1 MTSIPYA
8 YRRGAIYWYR
18 RVLYLFRD
26 RKIVVRLSLRTAEPS
41 QARQRSSALS
51 GATAGIKVMIENQF
65 KHARN
70 LGTSDLEAIGKQAY
84 EEKLAGIQTAERLDP
99 TNVDA
104 VLRPVWL
111 ALHDLSQL
119 VIENG
124 GRAVEVD
131 QCEGSL
137 RCEAGFDDVRLTNL
151 CNVADLTANGDGI
164 LNEHQIDPLIKDRG
178 FAVNERNRRAAR
190 LASLPRVAEAY
201 RAGAIRCLGRLGT
214 SRCRAPACT

>member
-1 MTSIPYA
+1 
-8 YRRGAIYWYR
+8 
-18 RVLYLFRD
+18 
-26 RKIVVRLSLRTAEPS
+26 
-41 QARQRSSALS
+41 
-51 GATAGIKVMIENQF
+51 MIENQF

-84 EEKLAGIQTAERLDP
+84 GEKLTGIQTAERLDP
-99 TNVDA
+99 ANIDT

-111 ALHDLSQL
+111 AIHDLVQL

-124 GRAVEVD
+124 GAPVEID
-131 QCEGSL
+131 LITRNLSGEF
-137 RCEAGFDDVRLTNL
+137 GFDESRLANL
-151 CNVADLTANGDGI
+151 CNVASLTANGDGI

-201 RAGAIRCLGRLGT
+201 RAGRWVF
-214 SRCRAPACT
+214 RATR